1 MAKIV
6 LLIEDKEEGKLDIQ
20 FTSNRPLPEKY
31 EDWTL
36 AETFVAKLHDT
47 IDFILREQTNETNVS
62 GNA

>member
-1 MAKIV
+1 MTKIV
-6 LLIEDKEEGKLDIQ
+6 LIIEDKEEGNLDIK

-47 IDFILREQTNETNVS
+47 IDFILKEQQGED
-62 GNA
+62 